1 MEEESSSFKMA
12 MFIQENLMR
21 IKYTD
26 MGPIITRMEIFMKD
40 IFSMAKK
47 MAQESCV

>member
-1 MEEESSSFKMA
+1 MK
-12 MFIQENLMR
+12 

-26 MGPIITRMEIFMKD
+26 MVPIITRMEIFMKD

-47 MAQESCV
+47 MA